1 MTSAASPF
9 RPKVTLSDVPAGR
22 VLSTDDGESRQV
34 YEIAGHPGWLAK
46 LYRTPVPKTAPSA
59 LGNLIQLPASMSPAD
74 RTLIGAAVSWPV
86 ARIVDGGDVQGIVM
100 AKAPDRFSARLRNII
115 GELQDPA
122 PLPLDW
128 LVATDAKCA
137 KRGIRPADRAVRE
150 QAVRSLLAIGDFF
163 ARHDIVYGDWS
174 YSNVFWEQGTGAV
187 FVIDMDTCGI
197 GTRKWIQSNG
207 WEDPLFSEAR
217 KPPLTVLSDRYKLA
231 VLTVRCL
238 TGERGDPMAAHR
250 ALEKKTGSTPLS
262 AALFLSLNARAAEER
277 CTPDELLAALDGRAS
292 TGRPGAPTRPAPGT
306 RTDPSNVTGSIR
318 VGPPTVAPAKVPG
331 ASHAAGSPAAASKT
345 ASNVT
350 GSVDLR
356 GRTGGTQPRTP
367 SGRPN
372 PPAANPP
379 AARPTPR
386 PAPAPRPTGGTP
398 PPRTGLGFPSAA
410 PSPPPVTAYPPSAP
424 APGSQAFL
432 TGGSVLSTPPTPST
446 PSLRSAPEPPP
457 PPKARLLNLVFYA
470 LAVVLVVLA
479 AVLGATLLFD
489 WPL

>member
-9 RPKVTLSDVPAGR
+9 RPKVSLSDVPAGR

-46 LYRTPVPKTAPSA
+46 LYKAPVPGTAPSA
-59 LGNLIQLPASMSPAD
+59 LENLIRLPASMTPAD
-74 RTLIGAAVSWPV
+74 RTLIGASVSWPV
-86 ARIVDGGDVQGIVM
+86 ARIVDGGTVQGIVM
-100 AKAPDRFSARLRNII
+100 AKAPNRFSARLRNIK
-115 GELQDPA
+115 GELQDFA

-128 LVATDAKCA
+128 LVATDAKCV

-150 QAVRSLLAIGDFF
+150 QAVRSLLGIGDLF

-217 KPPLTVLSDRYKLA
+217 KPALTVLSDRYKLA

-250 ALEKKTGSTPLS
+250 ALVNETGSTPLS
-262 AALFLSLNARAAEER
+262 AALFLTLNARVAEQR
-277 CTPDELLAALDGRAS
+277 CTPEELLAALDGRAS
-292 TGRPGAPTRPAPGT
+292 NGRPGAASSTTPGA
-306 RTDPSNVTGSIR
+306 RTNRSNVIGSR
-318 VGPPTVAPAKVPG
+318 KVGPPTVAAAKAPG
-331 ASHAAGSPAAASKT
+331 ASQVGQSTSAATSAPSRT

-350 GSVDLR
+350 GSVDLSGR
-356 GRTGGTQPRTP
+356 SRTGGTAPKTPPRTP
-367 SGRPN
+367 PGRPAPVVVT
-372 PPAANPP
+372 PPKTTPP
-379 AARPTPR
+379 KTTP
-386 PAPAPRPTGGTP
+386 PKTTPPKTTPPKTTPPVAIPPAPRPTAG
-398 PPRTGLGFPSAA
+398 A
-410 PSPPPVTAYPPSAP
+410 
-424 APGSQAFL
+424 
-432 TGGSVLSTPPTPST
+432 
-446 PSLRSAPEPPP
+446 
-457 PPKARLLNLVFYA
+457 PPKARLLNLVFNT
-470 LAVVLVVLA
+470 LLLVVVVLA
-479 AVLGATLLFD
+479 ALLGSTLLFD

>member
-9 RPKVTLSDVPAGR
+9 RPQVALSDVPAGR

-46 LYRTPVPKTAPSA
+46 LYRTPVPGTAPSA

-74 RTLIGAAVSWPV
+74 RTLIAAVSWPV
-86 ARIVDGGDVQGIVM
+86 ARIVDGGNVQGIVM
-100 AKAPDRFSARLRNII
+100 AKAPDRFSARLRNIK
-115 GELQDPA
+115 GELQDPV

-137 KRGIRPADRAVRE
+137 KRGIRPADCAVRE
-150 QAVRSLLAIGDFF
+150 QAVRSLLAIGDLF
-163 ARHDIVYGDWS
+163 ARHEIVYGDWS

-238 TGERGDPMAAHR
+238 TRERGDPMVAHGV
-250 ALEKKTGSTPLS
+250 LEKRTGSTPLS
-262 AALFLSLNARAAEER
+262 ASLFLSLNARVAEER
-277 CTPDELLAALDGRAS
+277 CTPEELLAALDGRAS
-292 TGRPGAPTRPAPGT
+292 TGRPGAPSRTASGT
-306 RTDPSNVTGSIR
+306 RTDSSNVTGSIR
-318 VGPPTVAPAKVPG
+318 VGSLTGTPARASG
-331 ASHAAGSPAAASKT
+331 ASRAAEPPAVASKS

-356 GRTGGTQPRTP
+356 GRYRMGGTQPTTP
-367 SGRPN
+367 SGRPKL
-372 PPAANPP
+372 PAAK
-379 AARPTPR
+379 PTLG
-386 PAPAPRPTGGTP
+386 PTGGTP
-398 PPRTGLGFPSAA
+398 PPPTSLGL
-410 PSPPPVTAYPPSAP
+410 PSPPPATVYPPSVP
-424 APGSQAFL
+424 APGSQAFP
-432 TGGSVLSTPPTPST
+432 TGGSVQSTRPTPST
-446 PSLRSAPEPPP
+446 PSPWYPPEPSPP
-457 PPKARLLNLVFYA
+457 GKARLLNLAFHA
-470 LAVVLVVLA
+470 LAVVVLVLA
-479 AVLGATLLFD
+479 AVLGVTLLFD
-489 WPL
+489 WLL